1 MRNPP
6 ARCGLSLPTSTV
18 AELRV
23 GLLLVCSLWAILPIA
38 ELGAQSSGKS
48 DAERVNLVVRPRV
61 GDTLWLRLEQT
72 METRSVPLTES
83 GRHSNSAGTIGPR
96 VPAVRGPEYGPV
108 RDPSISQTTLMRL
121 NAHSLVESSDL
132 KATWLSATTDSLF
145 VRTGTGGQLGPE
157 RAVKLA
163 PEDRRNRVNVTPDGA
178 MTIVD
183 VRANTAVLAASL
195 SGMPPMLPGRAVSV
209 GDQWE
214 RDIVLPSIPV
224 AGLRAEGVVHAR
236 FRLDSVTRSGRMA
249 YVSLTGTLKRQG
261 AARDLPPGTQ
271 VATSGVLRG
280 YLILDRT
287 RGWITEA
294 ETVIEV
300 QSDIT
305 PGSGDEGKARS
316 LDIRLLQ
323 RVRVR

>member
-1 MRNPP
+1 MVAPITTL
-6 ARCGLSLPTSTV
+6 CGQASRPGETDRIS
-18 AELRV
+18 
-23 GLLLVCSLWAILPIA
+23 
-38 ELGAQSSGKS
+38 
-48 DAERVNLVVRPRV
+48 LVVRPHV

-83 GRHSNSAGTIGPR
+83 RRQANSAGTIGPR
-96 VPAVRGPEYGPV
+96 APAIRGPEYGPV
-108 RDPSISQTTLMRL
+108 RDASISQTTWMRL

-145 VRTGTGGQLGPE
+145 VRTGSGGQLGPE
-157 RAVKLA
+157 RAVMLA
-163 PEDRRNRVNVTPDGA
+163 PEDRRTRVNVTPDGA
-178 MTIVD
+178 MSIVD

-236 FRLDSVTRSGRMA
+236 FRLDSLSRSGRMA
-249 YVSLTGTLKRQG
+249 YVSMSGTLTRQG
-261 AARDLPPGTQ
+261 GARDLPPGTH
-271 VATSGVLRG
+271 VATSGVLSG

-294 ETVIEV
+294 ETVIQV
-300 QSDIT
+300 QSDVT
-305 PGSGDEGKARS
+305 PASGDEAKARS

-323 RVRVR
+323 KVRVR